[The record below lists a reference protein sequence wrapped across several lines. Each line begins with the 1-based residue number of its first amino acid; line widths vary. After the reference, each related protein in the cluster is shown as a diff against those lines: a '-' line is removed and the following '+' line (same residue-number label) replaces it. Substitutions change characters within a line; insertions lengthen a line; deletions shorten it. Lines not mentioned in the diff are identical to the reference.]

1 MTINPCFA
9 PLCGAEAE
17 YEIGH
22 IQTGA
27 MKLACRGHVRLAL
40 SRVDPEDRGPHHVP
54 AGRSDLD
61 LEVELRRELAAERDA
76 LRAEV
81 ERLQVD
87 AKRLSDAITAWQVFA
102 ANHRDALSLLLH
114 EAEAMISGRPARS
127 MGKAIS
133 AARMALRAEGSKS

>member
-40 SRVDPEDRGPHHVP
+40 SRVDPEDRGPHQVP
-54 AGRSDLD
+54 EDSP
-61 LEVELRRELAAERDA
+61 
-76 LRAEV
+76 
-81 ERLQVD
+81 
-87 AKRLSDAITAWQVFA
+87 S
-102 ANHRDALSLLLH
+102 
-114 EAEAMISGRPARS
+114 
-127 MGKAIS
+127 
-133 AARMALRAEGSKS
+133 